1 VKQLYY
7 PQTMHMKKLIQNIT
21 IGCLLAAQPLNAQVT
36 TPAGKDT
43 TVIQLIQAVIEPEP
57 LLQIKKS
64 ESVTGTSSVS
74 GTILYKTPV
83 PNVTNTLYG
92 TLPGLTVKQGSGE
105 PGYDGASLY
114 IRGRG
119 TYDNPTLVIY
129 IDGFQSTPAYFNY
142 LPPSEI
148 ESISILKDPV
158 TLATFGMKGANG
170 VLWVVTKRGYAGKRR
185 IQVQVV
191 SGFQQPVNI
200 NKPYGSYDYA
210 RLYNQAVS
218 NDNYALNGYQF
229 KYTPSYSDAQL
240 EAYSNGAGTNVDWY
254 DQVLRK
260 NGFYSNANVVFSGGG
275 TDTKYALI
283 MDYMRQRGLY
293 DVATNS
299 TTSNAQIQ
307 RFNLR
312 SNLDFNFFKI
322 FEAKVDLGG
331 RIEDRRYPNFNGP
344 TLWENMSKYPSN
356 IYPVRD
362 SITGSWSGTAL
373 FPNNPVASLKGLGWI
388 STHDRTLQANFN
400 LKEKLD
406 FITPG
411 LYLSEAVSFTTWT
424 RTSASKTATYA
435 RFYNGVQTTTD
446 KTSDLIANAFN
457 PVDQFDWKQVTLTAG
472 YNRSI
477 GLHSFS
483 GAVNYLKSS
492 FVTDAAINNPGQNTG
507 NNIFY
512 HFENLSGRFHY
523 TYNSRYLLELAFGS
537 TGSDNYAPGNRWGFY
552 PAVGAG
558 WVISNESFLQK
569 SKLVN
574 YLKLRAGA
582 GQSANDLSYNGRYL
596 YQQYFVSNGS
606 YYTGNSSLTAN
617 SGLVQF
623 YAANPDIFAEKSMKY
638 NIGVD
643 ATLFNRLSLTMDVF
657 RDHRSGIVTLN
668 NDLMA
673 VYGGFLPYV
682 NTGKVTNKGFEVN
695 AAFND
700 RIGAVNYTAGAM
712 VSYAKNKI
720 DYQSE
725 IPKANDFNRTT
736 GRPINTIMGLVA
748 DGFYDITD
756 FNADG
761 TLKAGQ
767 PVPTF
772 GAVQPGD
779 MKYKDLD
786 NNNRIDQADITKV
799 GNPEYPSLIYSFN
812 LGVSYKGFDCTAL
825 FQGAGGNSI
834 NLGLAANQIMP
845 FVNNTTVY
853 PIANNA
859 WAYYPDQGIDTRA
872 NANFPRLSTKANDNN
887 YRNSSFWIKK
897 GNYLRLR
904 NAELGY
910 SLPADALKMLHLEK
924 LRIYVSAV
932 NAITWSYLL
941 KNYNIDPETY
951 NGYPGMK
958 SFNAGISLTF

>member
-1 VKQLYY
+1 
-7 PQTMHMKKLIQNIT
+7 MKKFIQYIT
-21 IGCLLAAQPLNAQVT
+21 TGCLLAAIGIQSLNAQQT
-36 TPAGKDT
+36 KPASKTDST
-43 TVIQLIQAVIEPEP
+43 IIDVLLSTAAVEAEP
-57 LLQIKKS
+57 LLQIKKV
-64 ESVTGTSSVS
+64 ESITGTSAVS
-74 GTILYKTPV
+74 GTVLYRTPV
-83 PNVTNTLYG
+83 PNITNTLYG
-92 TLPGLTVKQGSGE
+92 TLAGLTVKQGSGE
-105 PGYDGASLY
+105 PGYDAASLY
-114 IRGRG
+114 IRGRA
-119 TYDNPTLVIY
+119 TYDNPTPVIY
-129 IDGFQSTPAYFNY
+129 IDGFQSTSAYFNY
-142 LPPSEI
+142 LPPAEI

-158 TLATFGMKGANG
+158 SLATFGMKGANG

-185 IQVQVV
+185 IQAQVV
-191 SGFQQPVNI
+191 SGVQQAINI

-210 RLYNQAVS
+210 RLYNQAIS
-218 NDNYALNGYQF
+218 NDNYALNGFQY
-229 KYTPSYSDAQL
+229 KYTPLYTDAQL
-240 EAYSNGAGTNVDWY
+240 EAYRTGSGTNVDWY
-254 DQVLRK
+254 DQVLSK

-275 TDTKYALI
+275 NDTKYALI

-293 DVATNS
+293 DVATNA

-331 RIEDRRYPNFNGP
+331 RIEDRRYPNYNGP
-344 TLWENMSKYPSN
+344 SLWENMSKYPAN

-362 SITGSWSGTAL
+362 SVTGYWSGTTL
-373 FPNNPVASLKGLGWI
+373 FPYNPVASLKGLGWL

-411 LYLSEAVSFTTWT
+411 LYLNEAVSFTTWT

-435 RFYNGVQTTTD
+435 RFYNGAQTTTD
-446 KTSDLIANAFN
+446 KTTDITANPSY

-472 YNRSI
+472 YNRNV

-483 GAVNYLKSS
+483 GALNYLRSS
-492 FVTDAAINNPGQNTG
+492 FITDAGINNPGQNTG

-512 HFENLSGRFHY
+512 HFQNISGRFHY
-523 TYNSRYLLELAFGS
+523 AYNARYLLELSFGS

-552 PAVGAG
+552 PAIGAG
-558 WVISNESFLQK
+558 WVISNESFLQQN
-569 SKLVN
+569 KLVS
-574 YLKLRAGA
+574 YLKLRAAA
-582 GQSANDLSYNGRYL
+582 GQSANDLSNNGRYL
-596 YQQYFVSNGS
+596 YQQYFIPSGT
-606 YYTGNSSLTAN
+606 YYTGNSSLTGN
-617 SGLVQF
+617 SGIVQS
-623 YAANPDIFAEKSMKY
+623 YAANPGIFAEKSMKY
-638 NIGVD
+638 NVGID
-643 ATLFNRLSLTMDVF
+643 ATLLKKLSVTLDVF
-657 RDHRSGIVTLN
+657 TDKRSGIVTVN

-673 VYGGFLPYV
+673 VYGGVLPYV
-682 NTGKVTNKGFEVN
+682 NAGKVTNKGFEVSAAYN
-695 AAFND
+695 DRAGAFN
-700 RIGAVNYTAGAM
+700 YTVGAM

-720 DYQSE
+720 DYQAE
-725 IPKANDFNRTT
+725 VPKANDFNRTT

-799 GNPEYPSLIYSFN
+799 GNPEYPSVIYSFN
-812 LGVSYKGFDCTAL
+812 LGLSYKGFDVTAL

-834 NLGLAANQIMP
+834 NLLLANYQTMA
-845 FVNNTTVY
+845 FVNNSTVY
-853 PIANNA
+853 PIAANA
-859 WAYYPDQGIDTRA
+859 WAYYPSQGIDTRA
-872 NANFPRLSTKANDNN
+872 VANYPRLTTKANDNN
-887 YRNSSFWIKK
+887 YRYSSFWVKK
-897 GNYLRLR
+897 GNYIRLR

-910 SLPADALKMLHLEK
+910 SLPAAALKMLHLEK

-932 NAITWSYLL
+932 NAFTWSYLY
-941 KNYNIDPETY
+941 KHYNIDPETY